1 MNLEE
6 IKQRESKATKGEW
19 KIYNE
24 DFGKAIGTVEHHPQL
39 QAPTPIVTL
48 GLGKGGHKIHI
59 NENNAD
65 FIAHARQDIPDLI
78 AEVENLKERL
88 KIEEELFE
96 NSNETLGHAQ
106 EENVRLR
113 EALAFYA
120 DPKTHEQICSEEP
133 PKVWVD
139 EGRIARQ
146 ALGW

>member
-59 NENNAD
+59 NESNAL
-65 FIAHARQDIPDLI
+65 FIAHARQDIPNLI
-78 AEVENLKERL
+78 AEVE
-88 KIEEELFE
+88 
-96 NSNETLGHAQ
+96 
-106 EENVRLR
+106 RLR
-113 EALAFYA
+113 EALTFYA
-120 DPKTHEQICSEEP
+120 NQDYYEPFEQL
-133 PKVWVD
+133 D
-139 EGRIARQ
+139 ENRSDAFNFIDLDRGETAQ
-146 ALGW
+146 KALEK